1 MDRVKH
7 KALAMQLDQQMR
19 EKRMKMEI
27 ESKSNKSHM
36 HKMVEIKEADE
47 RQRLEIEASRKQK
60 LVDNSQFL
68 VNQMGGSNNG
78 GQSFTGG

>member
-1 MDRVKH
+1 MEDDEKAHLADINKKQMDRVKH

-47 RQRLEIEASRKQK
+47 RQRI
-60 LVDNSQFL
+60 
-68 VNQMGGSNNG
+68 
-78 GQSFTGG
+78 